1 MMTKISK
8 KANRSIQILFLSV
21 ALVFMLH
28 PLAQASVEG
37 EELAFIQKTSKAFT
51 GVAKKVMPT
60 VVFISVEKIIEAGQA
75 VSPFE
80 YNNPFD
86 LFNDDFFNRFFG
98 YRYPHMQPR
107 KYKQMGM
114 GSGFIISE
122 DGYILTNHHVVGD
135 ADKITV
141 RLKDGREFDAKT
153 IGSDPRSDVAL
164 IKLEDGKNL
173 PVLSLGDSD
182 SLEVGEWVMAIGNPF
197 GLAHTLTVGVVSATG
212 RTAVGITDYED
223 FIQTDAA
230 INPGNS
236 GGPLINLKGEAIGI
250 NSAIFS
256 KSGGYMGIGF
266 AIPINMVKA
275 IKDQLIEH
283 GEVKRGYLGVSIQ
296 DLTKELMESFNL
308 KDTEGVLIGDVTA
321 DSPADKAGIKRGDVI
336 VEYMNKEIKN
346 SGQFRNLVALT
357 PPGTKVKI
365 ALIRDGK
372 RMVLVAELGSLEK
385 AKVGGVSQTDV
396 MEKLGFSV
404 QDLTEELAR
413 QFGYSAK
420 EGVII
425 SQVAPGTPA
434 QFAGLKP
441 GVLILEV
448 NRKGV
453 KNVREF
459 LEAIEGSES
468 VLLLVQQGQY
478 SRYVI
483 LQMD

>member
-1 MMTKISK
+1 MIIGISNK
-8 KANRSIQILFLSV
+8 MKGLFCLFLLSFV
-21 ALVFMLH
+21 LLLAH
-28 PLAQASVEG
+28 EPYAQASIET
-37 EELAFIQKTSKAFT
+37 EELASIQTTSKAFT
-51 GVAKKVMPT
+51 AIANKVMPT
-60 VVFISVEKIIEAGQA
+60 VVFISVEKTIEAGQA
-75 VSPFE
+75 MSPFQ

-98 YRYPHMQPR
+98 NRYPYMQPR
-107 KYKQMGM
+107 KYKQRGM

-153 IGSDPRSDVAL
+153 IGSDSRSDVAL
-164 IKLEDGKNL
+164 IKLEEGKDL
-173 PVLSLGDSD
+173 PILSLGNSD

-197 GLAHTLTVGVVSATG
+197 GLDHTLTVGVVSAKG

-223 FIQTDAA
+223 FIQTDAV

-236 GGPLINLKGEAIGI
+236 GGPLINLKGKAIGI

-256 KSGGYMGIGF
+256 QSGGYMGIGF

-283 GEVKRGYLGVSIQ
+283 GEVRRGYLGITIQ
-296 DLTKELMESFNL
+296 NLTKELMESFRL
-308 KDTEGVLIGDVTA
+308 KDTEGVLISDVNE
-321 DSPADKAGIKRGDVI
+321 DSPADRAGIQSGDVI

-365 ALIRDGK
+365 ALIRDRERK
-372 RMVLVAELGSLEK
+372 VLVAELGSLEQ
-385 AKVGGVSQTDV
+385 AKIAEVSQTDI
-396 MEKLGFSV
+396 MGKLGFSV
-404 QDLTEELAR
+404 QDLTEDLAR
-413 QFGYSAK
+413 QFGYSIK

-425 SQVAPGTPA
+425 SQVAPSTPA

-441 GVLILEV
+441 GALIREV

-453 KNVREF
+453 KNVQEF
-459 LEAIEGSES
+459 LEAIEGSKS
-468 VLLLVQQGQY
+468 VLLLVQHGQS

-483 LQMD
+483 LQMN

>member
-1 MMTKISK
+1 M
-8 KANRSIQILFLSV
+8 NRLIQLLFIIF
-21 ALVFMLH
+21 VFFLMIK
-28 PLAQASVEG
+28 PCAQASVETN
-37 EELAFIQKTSKAFT
+37 ELASIQKTSMAFT
-51 GVAKKVMPT
+51 AIAKKVMPT
-60 VVFISVEKIIEAGQA
+60 VVFISVEKTIEAGQA
-75 VSPFE
+75 VNPFQ

-86 LFNDDFFNRFFG
+86 LFNDDFFRRFFG

-107 KYKQMGM
+107 KYKQRGM

-122 DGYILTNHHVVGD
+122 DGYILTNHHVVGE
-135 ADKITV
+135 ADKIV
-141 RLKDGREFDAKT
+141 IRLKDGCEFKAQ
-153 IGSDPRSDVAL
+153 IVGSDPRSDVAL
-164 IKLEDGKNL
+164 TKLEEGKSL

-182 SLEVGEWVMAIGNPF
+182 SLGVGEWVMAIGNPF
-197 GLAHTLTVGVVSATG
+197 GLDQTLTVGVVSAKG
-212 RTAVGITDYED
+212 RTTIGITDYED

-236 GGPLINLKGEAIGI
+236 GGPLINMKGKAIGI

-296 DLTKELMESFNL
+296 DLTKELMESFRL
-308 KDTEGVLIGDVTA
+308 KEPEGVLISDITK
-321 DSPADKAGIKRGDVI
+321 DSPADKAGLKRGDVI
-336 VEYMNKEIKN
+336 VEYMNKAFKN

-357 PPGTKVKI
+357 PPGTKVNI
-365 ALIRDGK
+365 SFIRDGK
-372 RMVLVAELGSLEK
+372 RVVVEGELGSLEN
-385 AKVGGVSQTDV
+385 ARVAGVSQKDII
-396 MEKLGFSV
+396 EKLGFTV

-413 QFGYSAK
+413 QFGYTAK
-420 EGVII
+420 QGVII
-425 SQVAPGTPA
+425 SQVAPGSPA

-441 GVLILEV
+441 GILILEV

-453 KNVREF
+453 KNVQEF
-459 LEAIEGSES
+459 LEAIESS
-468 VLLLVQQGQY
+468 KSLLLLVQEGQY

-483 LQMD
+483 LKMD